1 MVLFVFIFFF
11 LIAYVAFALRS
22 RSPMVVL
29 ESASG
34 QLRVGFGQTAYSH
47 FLITSLAA
55 RRRSEGGEEKRE
67 NVDKIVTL
75 FGSRRVWCLCVD
87 VIFFLLLFSF
97 VDKRLNLTK
106 IDRTKFNKKKTGTEI
121 TEKVGVGFS
130 NSFDE
135 SFVGEIFWVFEA
147 F

>member
-1 MVLFVFIFFF
+1 MCFIASLFGFVCFLLLFF

-67 NVDKIVTL
+67 NFDKIVTL
-75 FGSRRVWCLCVD
+75 AVAGFGACVD
-87 VIFFLLLFSF
+87 VIFFVVF
-97 VDKRLNLTK
+97 VC
-106 IDRTKFNKKKTGTEI
+106 
-121 TEKVGVGFS
+121 
-130 NSFDE
+130 
-135 SFVGEIFWVFEA
+135 
-147 F
+147 